1 MGLLDRGAKTDI
13 RDKQG
18 GTALY
23 NACYAGFVK
32 CVKLLLEKSEDAVA
46 MINITDIENRGPLH
60 ATSCFGH
67 WECTS
72 LLVKH
77 KIELNQRDV
86 NNMTPLHLAA
96 FNGCNLSMA
105 YLSQNGADP
114 KIPNKEGVTALH
126 YAAFK
131 GHVISVHLL
140 CAKGDVEINAT
151 DNRGATPLH
160 YAASRDQWDVI
171 AYLIHHGAE
180 IDYQNHEGLTP
191 LSYAVKNRA
200 IDAAVTLLENGAD
213 PDYKDTKGNTPRKL
227 SKLRNNPIKKIF
239 NTIGKRPYSPLT
251 LAMLSDFKTPAARK
265 KTERSF
271 NTGGEGGGLDDIFAD
286 KLGNISTQFT
296 GIENSFGV
304 LFPSVPKLDE
314 NSDVTFIVEGM
325 EGMMARHDADDNF
338 SIPGAFGPGGAPASG
353 TTHSTRVVR
362 KVIRRKKKSTKGGDD
377 DSEEEEEV
385 EVEVDAQGN
394 EVPASMSARSGKGGP
409 LKSRFHD
416 DDSDDDDD
424 GDLSQYAEF
433 MNFDQG
439 LSWDAPVAAPGGG
452 GPPPPPPGMGGGPPP
467 PPPPPGMGGPPGP
480 PPPPGMKQK
489 PKMKLRKLNWK
500 KVPKNQL
507 SNSIF
512 RHLQLQG
519 IKIDI
524 PMLIEYFR
532 IPDDKKKKKK
542 KQKAEKKQ
550 LLDLKRAN
558 HIGLLMSML
567 IPLL

>member
-1 MGLLDRGAKTDI
+1 MG
-13 RDKQG
+13 
-18 GTALY
+18 
-23 NACYAGFVK
+23 
-32 CVKLLLEKSEDAVA
+32 
-46 MINITDIENRGPLH
+46 
-60 ATSCFGH
+60 
-67 WECTS
+67 
-72 LLVKH
+72 
-77 KIELNQRDV
+77 
-86 NNMTPLHLAA
+86 
-96 FNGCNLSMA
+96 
-105 YLSQNGADP
+105 
-114 KIPNKEGVTALH
+114 H

-140 CAKGDVEINAT
+140 CSLGDVEVNAV
-151 DNRGATPLH
+151 DKRGATPLH

-171 AYLIHHGAE
+171 AYLIHGGAV
-180 IDYQNHEGLTP
+180 IDRQNFEGLTP

-200 IDAAVTLLENGAD
+200 IDAAVVLLENGAD
-213 PDYKDTKGNTPRKL
+213 PDLKDSKGNSARKL

-265 KTERSF
+265 KTERTF
-271 NTGGEGGGLDDIFAD
+271 AGTEGTGLDDIFAD
-286 KLGNISTQFT
+286 KLGNISTPFTEFGFNFDLNDPAEVGEHAFTAAKKLGHHWTVLNILRLLLLVPDDEMNGRKMWVLIEQFLHQLVTNGDTKTTKLSFGEFLKECKFRKEPPKMKKLNQLT

-500 KVPKNQL
+500 KVP
-507 SNSIF
+507 
-512 RHLQLQG
+512 
-519 IKIDI
+519 
-524 PMLIEYFR
+524 
-532 IPDDKKKKKK
+532 
-542 KQKAEKKQ
+542 
-550 LLDLKRAN
+550 
-558 HIGLLMSML
+558 
-567 IPLL
+567 